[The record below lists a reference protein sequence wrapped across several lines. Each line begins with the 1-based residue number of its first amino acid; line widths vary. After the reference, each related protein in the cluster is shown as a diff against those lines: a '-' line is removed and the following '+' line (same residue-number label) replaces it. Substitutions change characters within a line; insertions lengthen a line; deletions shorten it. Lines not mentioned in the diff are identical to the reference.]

1 MTDKSKD
8 NMSLD
13 DILSSIRSSVEDIE
27 VKDKLNSE
35 EPKVLSEI
43 TDMGDENATPPM
55 VNGHSAFN
63 VEESIQSILEIL
75 ENNKEQ
81 LPREFLD
88 RQDEF
93 IKSWLNTH
101 LPEIV
106 ANTVQ
111 KEINR
116 MFQYVYNQK

>member
-13 DILSSIRSSVEDIE
+13 DILSSIRSSIE
-27 VKDKLNSE
+27 GIEAKDKSDSE
-35 EPKVLSEI
+35 EPKILSEI
-43 TDMGDENATPPM
+43 TDMGDKNAIPPM

-75 ENNKEQ
+75 EDNKDQ
-81 LPREFLD
+81 LPQEFFN
-88 RQDEF
+88 RQDDF
-93 IKSWLNTH
+93 IQSWLNSY

-106 ANTVQ
+106 EKTVQ
-111 KEINR
+111 KEISR
-116 MFQYVYNQK
+116 IFQYVYNQK

>member
-1 MTDKSKD
+1 
-8 NMSLD
+8 MSLD

-93 IKSWLNTH
+93 IKSWLKSH
-101 LPEIV
+101 LPESV
-106 ANTVQ
+106 EKTVQ